1 MKSLVRLAKVT
12 LAFAF
17 LYIGLASASHAELL
31 QRLHVLG
38 FTVTSDTSRPRVN
51 VPFHVTLTVHVREH
65 ITQLQYVSL
74 PTFSGFENL
83 GDRRSLTHVPGDGSI
98 YRETLTLVAH
108 NPGPIAIG
116 SAYLDAVDL
125 RDSKTKRFI
134 SNDLILNVTGTE
146 LQTTRARLRAVL
158 LAILALL
165 LLAAAIF
172 ALSRIFLRRRTLAVS
187 RDHAPQPV
195 GPSQH
200 APLIGLDEALANLR
214 TRRDRPSVL
223 RVREA
228 LWSIVGANQG
238 ETLGDILRREPARS
252 DGLRRILVAVEHAAF
267 VHDTHLQQA
276 IENALA
282 EGGHRIAQ

>member
-1 MKSLVRLAKVT
+1 MCAWLA
-12 LAFAF
+12 
-17 LYIGLASASHAELL
+17 GASHAELL

-38 FTVTSDTSRPRVN
+38 FTVTSDTPRPRVN

-83 GDRRSLTHVPGDGSI
+83 SDRRSLTHVHGDGSI

-125 RDSKTKRFI
+125 RDGKTKRFI
-134 SNDLILNVTGTE
+134 SNDLILNVSGTA
-146 LQTTRARLRAVL
+146 LQRSRATVRAIL

-172 ALSRIFLRRRTLAVS
+172 ALVIIFRRRRAVAVNG
-187 RDHAPQPV
+187 DPAPLSV
-195 GPSQH
+195 GPSQA
-200 APLIGLDEALANLR
+200 APSIGLDEALANLR
-214 TRRDRPSVL
+214 KWRDRSSVL

-228 LWSIVGANQG
+228 LWSIVGASQG
-238 ETLGDILRREPARS
+238 ETLGDVLQGELVRS
-252 DGLRRILVAVEHAAF
+252 DGLRRVLIAIEHAAF

-276 IENALA
+276 IEKALS
-282 EGGHRIAQ
+282 EEGHRIAQ